1 MKIKAEND
9 LNNINDKFSDL
20 MMKTE
25 DDDDDEHTEFAIKK
39 LMTVAKSKYYMLKV
53 NSPKLAEQIDSE
65 PLVPDMQGKNS
76 FTDKRETPMGFN
88 PDVKEDFD
96 LPMQS

>member
-53 NSPKLAEQIDSE
+53 NYPKLAE
-65 PLVPDMQGKNS
+65 
-76 FTDKRETPMGFN
+76 
-88 PDVKEDFD
+88 
-96 LPMQS
+96 

>member
-1 MKIKAEND
+1 MKIKADND

-53 NSPKLAEQIDSE
+53 NYPKLAEQIDSE
-65 PLVPDMQGKNS
+65 PLVPDM
-76 FTDKRETPMGFN
+76 
-88 PDVKEDFD
+88 
-96 LPMQS
+96 